1 MKRRIS
7 LLGST
12 GSIGRQTLEV
22 AQALGLR
29 VCALAAHSNVKDLE
43 QQVRAFRPNLAA
55 VYDAQAARDLRVRI
69 ADTNTKVVTGM
80 EGLCE
85 AATYRTADLIVNAVV
100 GMVGLK
106 PTLAAAAAG
115 KDIALANKETLV
127 AGGAL
132 VMDAVRLRGV
142 ELIPVDS
149 EHSAIFQCLQG
160 TPRKALKKV
169 ILTASG
175 GPFFGR
181 SRAELQTVTPEQAL
195 QHPNWHMGKKVS
207 IDSATLM
214 NKGLEAMEAGWLFN
228 VPLEQVEILIHRES
242 LVHSLVEFADNAI
255 LAQLGVADMRLP
267 IQYALTYPDR
277 VPGLSQELDLTACGP
292 LTFAKPDVKTF
303 LCLWACLSAMQ
314 RGGLAPAAVNGA
326 NEAAVDLF
334 LRRKIP
340 FLRIGELV
348 LAALEAQPD
357 APATTLDA
365 ILEAD
370 AAARAFVYRNA

>member
-169 ILTASG
+169 ILYRVPAAR
-175 GPFFGR
+175 FFGEKQR
-181 SRAELQTVTPEQAL
+181 RAPKSHAPKQAL
-195 QHPNWHMGKKVS
+195 QHPELAHGQ
-207 IDSATLM
+207 
-214 NKGLEAMEAGWLFN
+214 KGLDRFG
-228 VPLEQVEILIHRES
+228 H
-242 LVHSLVEFADNAI
+242 AD
-255 LAQLGVADMRLP
+255 
-267 IQYALTYPDR
+267 
-277 VPGLSQELDLTACGP
+277 E
-292 LTFAKPDVKTF
+292 
-303 LCLWACLSAMQ
+303 
-314 RGGLAPAAVNGA
+314 
-326 NEAAVDLF
+326 
-334 LRRKIP
+334 
-340 FLRIGELV
+340 
-348 LAALEAQPD
+348 
-357 APATTLDA
+357 
-365 ILEAD
+365 
-370 AAARAFVYRNA
+370 